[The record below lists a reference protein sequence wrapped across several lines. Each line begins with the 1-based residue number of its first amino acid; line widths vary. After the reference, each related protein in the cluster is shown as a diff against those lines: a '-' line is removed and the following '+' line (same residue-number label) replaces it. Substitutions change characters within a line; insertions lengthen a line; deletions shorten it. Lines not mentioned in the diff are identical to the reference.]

1 MSAVFVD
8 SPGENWFPAGQR
20 LIYTLGSQTTPLD
33 AAYRFI
39 IQVEEN
45 GTEISK
51 IYLTPN
57 PNERSFFDLSEV
69 VKGRT
74 EVDPFRYNTTTAI
87 HSFNNQPFT
96 RANNGVNRYTVR
108 VGYYDGSENLDEDNQ
123 TLYLVDGYEQISDGL
138 HPSFADFYGT
148 QSNRKVWLTD
158 RVPSNNVIEIKAGI
172 EDQGL
177 AAFLNT
183 DDTGSLIER
192 LLFKIY
198 DTSGTLDDTL
208 TYDIN
213 ATNGGLVPSTNWAA
227 NATNVKGSLLYTY
240 AYPGAFSALV
250 TALNAVVG
258 GWSYYDVIPSTGLNV
273 QTGNVLRVTND
284 CRYTKNEAVQL
295 GWANTRGGWDYLRFN
310 GKKQKTVSREEK
322 TYRKIVGDYSASTF
336 SFGTSERQ
344 VKPYQLEA
352 KESYQLNG
360 ILTIEEITLM
370 QYCLRSKNVMAR
382 IDGLWVPVTIKT
394 SSMQIEE
401 ETVSKVFVITF
412 DVELAQIIRC

>member
-1 MSAVFVD
+1 M
-8 SPGENWFPAGQR
+8 
-20 LIYTLGSQTTPLD
+20 
-33 AAYRFI
+33 
-39 IQVEEN
+39 
-45 GTEISK
+45 
-51 IYLTPN
+51 
-57 PNERSFFDLSEV
+57 
-69 VKGRT
+69 
-74 EVDPFRYNTTTAI
+74 
-87 HSFNNQPFT
+87 
-96 RANNGVNRYTVR
+96 
-108 VGYYDGSENLDEDNQ
+108 
-123 TLYLVDGYEQISDGL
+123 
-138 HPSFADFYGT
+138 
-148 QSNRKVWLTD
+148 
-158 RVPSNNVIEIKAGI
+158 
-172 EDQGL
+172 
-177 AAFLNT
+177 
-183 DDTGSLIER
+183 
-192 LLFKIY
+192 
-198 DTSGTLDDTL
+198 
-208 TYDIN
+208 
-213 ATNGGLVPSTNWAA
+213 
-227 NATNVKGSLLYTY
+227 
-240 AYPGAFSALV
+240 
-250 TALNAVVG
+250 G
-258 GWSYYDVIPSTGLNV
+258 GWSYYDVIPSTGLNA

-382 IDGLWVPVTIKT
+382 IDGFWVPVTIKT